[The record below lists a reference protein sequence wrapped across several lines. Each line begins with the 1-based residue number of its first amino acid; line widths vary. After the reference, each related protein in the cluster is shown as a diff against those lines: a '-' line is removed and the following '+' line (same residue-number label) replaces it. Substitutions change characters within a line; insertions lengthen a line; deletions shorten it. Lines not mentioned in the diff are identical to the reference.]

1 MHRKAWLIV
10 SAALLLGA
18 LVVPLFGQPYYTKL
32 VVRMAIFG
40 LAAMSLDLIVGYAGL
55 VSFGHA
61 AFFGLGCYAAGVL
74 PMAGIQSALIVFP
87 AAALLAAVVGLVTG
101 AVSLRASG
109 LYFIFITLAFAQMV
123 FYIAQGMRPLS
134 GDDGFRLPA
143 PTLLGDLALTNPNV
157 LLYVTVALLVITVF
171 LCHRLMQSRFGQ
183 VIQAAR
189 DNQMKL
195 AAIGLP
201 AYPYRLALY
210 TVACAIAG
218 IAGAAY
224 ANLTEFVAP
233 TTMSWVMSGELL
245 FMVILGAA
253 GTLVGAVIGAVV
265 FVGLE
270 QILSGYTEHW
280 LFPLGVILVLRVLL
294 LRNQGRTT
302 FSFAFWR

>member
-1 MHRKAWLIV
+1 MRIKFVVMAILLA
-10 SAALLLGA
+10 AALL
-18 LVVPLFGQPYYTKL
+18 VPLLGQPYYTKL
-32 VVRMAIFG
+32 AVRMVVFA
-40 LAAMSLDLIVGYAGL
+40 LAALSLDLIVGYAGL

-61 AFFGLGCYAAGVL
+61 AFFGLGTYVAGVL
-74 PMAGIQSALIVFP
+74 PMFGIQSAFVIFP
-87 AAALLAAVVGLVTG
+87 ASALVAGAVGLVSG

-143 PTLLGDLALTNPNV
+143 PTLLGELPMTNPNV
-157 LLYVTVALLVITVF
+157 LLYTMLAILIVATW

-189 DNQMKL
+189 DNEMKL
-195 AAIGLP
+195 AAVGLP

-210 TVACAIAG
+210 TLSCALAG
-218 IAGAAY
+218 IAGVGL
-224 ANLTEFVAP
+224 ANLTEFIAP
-233 TTMSWVMSGELL
+233 SSMSWVVSGEIL
-245 FMVILGAA
+245 FMVILGAV
-253 GTLVGAVIGAVV
+253 GTLVGSIIGAVV

-294 LRNQGRTT
+294 LKR
-302 FSFAFWR
+302 

>member
-1 MHRKAWLIV
+1 MRTRLIIV
-10 SAALLLGA
+10 AVLLGIA
-18 LVVPLFGQPYYTKL
+18 MLVPLLGQPYYTKL
-32 VVRMAIFG
+32 AVRMAIFA

-74 PMAGIQSALIVFP
+74 PMVGVQNFIVIFAVAAI
-87 AAALLAAVVGLVTG
+87 AAALVGLVTG
-101 AVSLRASG
+101 AISLRASG

-123 FYIAQGMRPLS
+123 FYVAQGMRPLS

-143 PTLLGDLALTNPNV
+143 PAMLGSLRLTDPNV
-157 LLYVTVALLVITVF
+157 LLYLMIGILAVAAWVSY
-171 LCHRLMQSRFGQ
+171 RLTQSNFGQ
-183 VIQAAR
+183 VVQAAR
-189 DNQMKL
+189 DNPMKL

-210 TVACAIAG
+210 TYACALAG

-233 TTMSWVMSGELL
+233 NTMSWVVSGELL
-245 FMVILGAA
+245 FMVILGTA
-253 GTLVGAVIGAVV
+253 GTLFGAIIGAVI

-270 QILSGYTEHW
+270 QILSSYTEYW

-294 LRNQGRTT
+294 LKR
-302 FSFAFWR
+302 

>member
-1 MHRKAWLIV
+1 MRIRAVLLALLFV
-10 SAALLLGA
+10 AAALVPLLGE
-18 LVVPLFGQPYYTKL
+18 PYYTKL
-32 VVRMAIFG
+32 VVRMAIFA

-74 PMAGIQSALIVFP
+74 PMAGIHSALVIFP
-87 AAALLAAVVGLVTG
+87 AAALLAAAVGLLTG

-123 FYIAQGMRPLS
+123 FYIAQGMRMLS

-143 PTLLGDLALTNPNV
+143 PTLIGDLPLTNPNV
-157 LLYVTVALLVITVF
+157 LLYLMIAILALATW
-171 LCHRLMQSRFGQ
+171 LCHRLMQSRFGY
-183 VIQAAR
+183 VVQAAR
-189 DNQMKL
+189 DNQLKL
-195 AAIGLP
+195 AAIGLN

-210 TVACAIAG
+210 TVAAALAG

-233 TTMSWVMSGELL
+233 ATMSWVMSGELL
-245 FMVILGAA
+245 FMVILGAV
-253 GTLVGAVIGAVV
+253 GTLTGPIIGAVV

-294 LRNQGRTT
+294 LKK
-302 FSFAFWR
+302 

>member
-1 MHRKAWLIV
+1 MRIKLAAVALLGA
-10 SAALLLGA
+10 AALL
-18 LVVPLFGQPYYTKL
+18 VPLLGEPYYTKL
-32 VVRMAIFG
+32 AARMLIFA

-74 PMAGIQSALIVFP
+74 PLLGVQSALVILPVAVI
-87 AAALLAAVVGLVTG
+87 AAALVGLATG

-143 PTLLGDLALTNPNV
+143 PTTLGGLRLTDPDTLLYFMLAL
-157 LLYVTVALLVITVF
+157 VAVATWVSWRIT
-171 LCHRLMQSRFGQ
+171 RSRFGQ

-189 DNQMKL
+189 DNPMKL
-195 AAIGLP
+195 AAIGLSP
-201 AYPYRLALY
+201 YPYRLALY
-210 TVACAIAG
+210 TYACALAG
-218 IAGAAY
+218 LAGAAY

-233 TTMSWVMSGELL
+233 ATMSWVLSGELL

-253 GTLVGAVIGAVV
+253 GSLLGALIGAVV

-270 QILSGYTEHW
+270 QILSAYTEHW
-280 LFPLGVILVLRVLL
+280 LFPLGIILLLRVLL
-294 LRNQGRTT
+294 WP
-302 FSFAFWR
+302 SSK

>member
-1 MHRKAWLIV
+1 ML
-10 SAALLLGA
+10 
-18 LVVPLFGQPYYTKL
+18 VPLLGQPYYTKL
-32 VVRMAIFG
+32 AVRMAIFA

-74 PMAGIQSALIVFP
+74 PMVGVQNFFVIFAVAAI
-87 AAALLAAVVGLVTG
+87 AAALVGLVTG
-101 AVSLRASG
+101 AISLRASG

-123 FYIAQGMRPLS
+123 FYVAQGMRPLS

-143 PTLLGDLALTNPNV
+143 PTMLGSLRLTDPNV
-157 LLYVTVALLVITVF
+157 LLYVMIAILAVAAWVSY
-171 LCHRLMQSRFGQ
+171 RLTQSNFGQ
-183 VIQAAR
+183 VVQAAR
-189 DNQMKL
+189 DNPMKL

-210 TVACAIAG
+210 TYACALAG

-233 TTMSWVMSGELL
+233 NTMSWVVSGELL
-245 FMVILGAA
+245 FMVILGTA
-253 GTLVGAVIGAVV
+253 GTLFGAIIGAVI

-270 QILSGYTEHW
+270 QILSSYTEYW

-294 LRNQGRTT
+294 LKR
-302 FSFAFWR
+302 

>member
-1 MHRKAWLIV
+1 MRTRLIIV
-10 SAALLLGA
+10 AVLFAVALF
-18 LVVPLFGQPYYTKL
+18 VPLLGQPYYTKL
-32 VVRMAIFG
+32 AVRMAVFA

-74 PMAGIQSALIVFP
+74 PMVGVQNFVVVFAVAAL
-87 AAALLAAVVGLVTG
+87 AAALIGLVTG
-101 AVSLRASG
+101 AISLRASG

-123 FYIAQGMRPLS
+123 FYVAQGMRPLS

-143 PTLLGDLALTNPNV
+143 PTLLGGLRLTDPHV
-157 LLYVTVALLVITVF
+157 LLYLMLAILALAAGISYRVT
-171 LCHRLMQSRFGQ
+171 QSRFGQ
-183 VIQAAR
+183 VVQAAR
-189 DNQMKL
+189 DNAMKL
-195 AAIGLP
+195 SAIGLP

-210 TVACAIAG
+210 TYACALAG

-233 TTMSWVMSGELL
+233 NTMSWVVSGELL
-245 FMVILGAA
+245 FMVILGTA
-253 GTLVGAVIGAVV
+253 GTLFGAILGAVV

-270 QILSGYTEHW
+270 QILSSYTEYW

-294 LRNQGRTT
+294 LKR
-302 FSFAFWR
+302 

>member
-1 MHRKAWLIV
+1 MRIRFVLVAILLA
-10 SAALLLGA
+10 AALL
-18 LVVPLFGQPYYTKL
+18 VPLLGQPYYTKL
-32 VVRMAIFG
+32 AARMAIFA

-74 PMAGIQSALIVFP
+74 PMLGVQQAAIIFPVAAL
-87 AAALLAAVVGLVTG
+87 AAALVGLITG

-143 PTLLGDLALTNPNV
+143 PTLLGETPLTNPVV
-157 LLYVTVALLVITVF
+157 LLYFTLILLVACTW
-171 LCHRLMQSRFGQ
+171 LCLRLTQSRFGQ
-183 VIQAAR
+183 VVQAAR
-189 DNQMKL
+189 DNRMKL

-201 AYPYRLALY
+201 AYPYRLVLY

-218 IAGAAY
+218 VAGAAY

-233 TTMSWVMSGELL
+233 TTMSWVTSGELL

-253 GTLVGAVIGAVV
+253 GTLVGAIIGAVV

-294 LRNQGRTT
+294 LKR
-302 FSFAFWR
+302 

>member
-1 MHRKAWLIV
+1 MRIRLVIIGILLL
-10 SAALLLGA
+10 AALL
-18 LVVPLFGQPYYTKL
+18 VPLLGQPYYTKL
-32 VVRMAIFG
+32 VVRMAIFA
-40 LAAMSLDLIVGYAGL
+40 LAAMSLDLVVGYAGL

-61 AFFGLGCYAAGVL
+61 AFFGLGCYVAGVL
-74 PMAGIQSALIVFP
+74 PMAGIQQAIVIFP
-87 AAALLAAVVGLVTG
+87 VAALVAALAGLVTG

-109 LYFIFITLAFAQMV
+109 LYFIFITLAFAQML

-143 PTLLGDLALTNPNV
+143 PTLLGDLPLTNPIV
-157 LLYVTVALLVITVF
+157 LLYFMIAILTVSTWV
-171 LCHRLMQSRFGQ
+171 CHRLMQSRFGY
-183 VIQAAR
+183 VVQAAR

-210 TVACAIAG
+210 SLACALAG

-233 TTMSWVMSGELL
+233 ASMSWVVSGEFL

-253 GTLVGAVIGAVV
+253 GTLLGPVIGAVV

-270 QILSGYTEHW
+270 QILSSYTEHW

-294 LRNQGRTT
+294 LKK
-302 FSFAFWR
+302 

>member
-1 MHRKAWLIV
+1 MRSRV
-10 SAALLLGA
+10 YFGVMALLLVTA
-18 LVVPLFGQPYYTKL
+18 LIVPLFEQPYYTKL
-32 VVRMAIFG
+32 AARMAIFA

-74 PMAGIQSALIVFP
+74 PMFGIQSALAVFP
-87 AAALLAAVVGLVTG
+87 AAALGAALVGALTG

-143 PTLLGDLALTNPNV
+143 PTLLGATPLTNPVV
-157 LLYVTVALLVITVF
+157 LLYFSIGLLIACTWIA
-171 LCHRLMQSRFGQ
+171 HRLMRSRFGY
-183 VIQAAR
+183 VIRAAR
-189 DNQMKL
+189 DNPVKL

-210 TVACAIAG
+210 SVACAMAG
-218 IAGAAY
+218 LAGAAY

-233 TTMSWVMSGELL
+233 ATMSWVMSGELL
-245 FMVILGAA
+245 FMVILGAV
-253 GTLVGAVIGAVV
+253 GTLIGPIVGAVV

-294 LRNQGRTT
+294 LKK
-302 FSFAFWR
+302 

>member
-1 MHRKAWLIV
+1 MRIRFVLIAILLA
-10 SAALLLGA
+10 AALL
-18 LVVPLFGQPYYTKL
+18 VPLLGQPYYTKL
-32 VVRMAIFG
+32 VARMAIFA

-74 PMAGIQSALIVFP
+74 PMMGVQQAVIIFP
-87 AAALLAAVVGLVTG
+87 VAAVAAALVGFITG

-143 PTLLGDLALTNPNV
+143 PTLLGETPLTNPVV
-157 LLYVTVALLVITVF
+157 LLYFMLVMLVVCTW
-171 LCHRLMQSRFGQ
+171 LCRRLMQSRFGQ
-183 VIQAAR
+183 VVQAAR

-218 IAGAAY
+218 VAGAAY

-233 TTMSWVMSGELL
+233 TTMSWVTSGELL

-253 GTLVGAVIGAVV
+253 GTLVGAIIGAVV

-294 LRNQGRTT
+294 LKK
-302 FSFAFWR
+302 

>member
-1 MHRKAWLIV
+1 MGILLL
-10 SAALLLGA
+10 AALA
-18 LVVPLFGQPYYTKL
+18 VPLLGQPYYTKL
-32 VVRMAIFG
+32 VVRMAIFA

-61 AFFGLGCYAAGVL
+61 AFFGLGSYAAGVL
-74 PMAGIQSALIVFP
+74 PMFGVQNIFIVFP
-87 AAALLAAVVGLVTG
+87 TAALLAALVGLVTG

-143 PTLLGDLALTNPNV
+143 PTLLGDLPLTNPNV
-157 LLYVTVALLVITVF
+157 LLYSMVAILVIAAWG
-171 LCHRLMQSRFGQ
+171 CHRLMQSRFGQ
-183 VIQAAR
+183 VVQAAR
-189 DNQMKL
+189 DNPMKL

-210 TVACAIAG
+210 TLACAIAG
-218 IAGAAY
+218 VAGAAY
-224 ANLTEFVAP
+224 ANLTEFVSPA
-233 TTMSWVMSGELL
+233 TMSWVMSGELL

-253 GTLVGAVIGAVV
+253 GTLLGAIVGAVV

-280 LFPLGVILVLRVLL
+280 LFPLGVILVLRVLF
-294 LRNQGRTT
+294 LRDGLYGLMKR
-302 FSFAFWR
+302 

>member
-1 MHRKAWLIV
+1 MRTRLVIV
-10 SAALLLGA
+10 VVLLAAACL
-18 LVVPLFGQPYYTKL
+18 VPLLGQPYYTKL
-32 VVRMAIFG
+32 AVRMAIFA

-74 PMAGIQSALIVFP
+74 PMVGVQNVPVVFAVAAF
-87 AAALLAAVVGLVTG
+87 AAALIGLVTG
-101 AVSLRASG
+101 AISLRASG

-123 FYIAQGMRPLS
+123 FYVAQGMRPLS

-143 PTLLGDLALTNPNV
+143 PTMLGKLPLTNPNV
-157 LLYVTVALLVITVF
+157 LLYLMIGILALAAWVSY
-171 LCHRLMQSRFGQ
+171 RLTRSNFGQ
-183 VIQAAR
+183 VVRAAR
-189 DNQMKL
+189 DNPMKL

-210 TVACAIAG
+210 TYACALAG

-224 ANLTEFVAP
+224 ANLTEFIAP
-233 TTMSWVMSGELL
+233 NTMSWVVSGELL
-245 FMVILGAA
+245 FMVILGTA
-253 GTLVGAVIGAVV
+253 GMLFGAIIGAVV

-270 QILSGYTEHW
+270 QILSSYTEYW

-294 LRNQGRTT
+294 LKR
-302 FSFAFWR
+302 

>member
-1 MHRKAWLIV
+1 
-10 SAALLLGA
+10 
-18 LVVPLFGQPYYTKL
+18 
-32 VVRMAIFG
+32 
-40 LAAMSLDLIVGYAGL
+40 MSLDLIVGYAGL

-61 AFFGLGCYAAGVL
+61 AFFGLGCYVAGVL
-74 PMAGIQSALIVFP
+74 PMAGIQTAFIVFP
-87 AAALLAAVVGLVTG
+87 AAAALAALVGLITG

-143 PTLLGDLALTNPNV
+143 PTLLGDLPLTNPNV
-157 LLYVTVALLVITVF
+157 LLYFTVALLLVCTW

-183 VIQAAR
+183 VVQAAR

-233 TTMSWVMSGELL
+233 STMSWVMSGELL

-294 LRNQGRTT
+294 LKR
-302 FSFAFWR
+302 

>member
-1 MHRKAWLIV
+1 MRIRFAV
-10 SAALLLGA
+10 MALLLAVA
-18 LVVPLFGQPYYTKL
+18 LLVPLLGQPYYTKL
-32 VVRMAIFG
+32 VVRMAIFA
-40 LAAMSLDLIVGYAGL
+40 LVAMSLDLIVGYAGL

-74 PMAGIQSALIVFP
+74 PMAGIQSVFVVFP
-87 AAALLAAVVGLVTG
+87 VAALAAALVGLATG

-143 PTLLGDLALTNPNV
+143 ATLLGKLPLTNPNT
-157 LLYVTVALLVITVF
+157 LLYVTIVILVIAAWV
-171 LCHRLMQSRFGQ
+171 CHRVMQSRFGQ

-189 DNQMKL
+189 DNPMKL

-210 TVACAIAG
+210 TFACALAG
-218 IAGAAY
+218 IGGAAY
-224 ANLTEFVAP
+224 SNLTEFVAP
-233 TTMSWVMSGELL
+233 TAMSWVVSGEFL

-253 GTLVGAVIGAVV
+253 GTLLGAILGAVV

-270 QILSGYTEHW
+270 QILSGYTEYW
-280 LFPLGVILVLRVLL
+280 LFPLGIILVLRVLF
-294 LRNQGRTT
+294 LRDGLYGLMKR
-302 FSFAFWR
+302 

>member
-1 MHRKAWLIV
+1 MRTRLIIV
-10 SAALLLGA
+10 AVLFAVALF
-18 LVVPLFGQPYYTKL
+18 VPLLGQPYYTKL
-32 VVRMAIFG
+32 AVRMAVFA

-74 PMAGIQSALIVFP
+74 PMVGVQNFVVVFAVAAL
-87 AAALLAAVVGLVTG
+87 AAALIGLVTG
-101 AVSLRASG
+101 AISLRASG

-123 FYIAQGMRPLS
+123 FYVAQGMRPLS

-143 PTLLGDLALTNPNV
+143 PTLLGGLRLTDPHV
-157 LLYVTVALLVITVF
+157 LLYLMLAILALAAGISYRVT
-171 LCHRLMQSRFGQ
+171 QSRFGQ
-183 VIQAAR
+183 VVQAAR
-189 DNQMKL
+189 DNAMKL
-195 AAIGLP
+195 SAIGLP

-210 TVACAIAG
+210 TYACALAG

-233 TTMSWVMSGELL
+233 NTMSWVVSGELL
-245 FMVILGAA
+245 FMVILGTA
-253 GTLVGAVIGAVV
+253 GTLFGAIIGAVV

-270 QILSGYTEHW
+270 QILSSYTEYW

-294 LRNQGRTT
+294 LKR
-302 FSFAFWR
+302 

>member
-1 MHRKAWLIV
+1 MRTRFFILLIFLA
-10 SAALLLGA
+10 AALA
-18 LVVPLFGQPYYTKL
+18 VPLLGQPYYTKL
-32 VVRMAIFG
+32 AVRMAIFA

-74 PMAGIQSALIVFP
+74 PMFGMQSFFIVFP
-87 AAALLAAVVGLVTG
+87 AAALLAALVGLLTG

-143 PTLLGDLALTNPNV
+143 PTLLGNLPLTNPNV
-157 LLYVTVALLVITVF
+157 LLYSMIAILIVAAWV
-171 LCHRLMQSRFGQ
+171 CHRLMQSRFGQ
-183 VIQAAR
+183 VVQAAR
-189 DNQMKL
+189 DNRMKL

-210 TVACAIAG
+210 TVACAFAG

-233 TTMSWVMSGELL
+233 TTMSWVVSGELL

-253 GTLVGAVIGAVV
+253 GTLSGAIIGAVV

-270 QILSGYTEHW
+270 QILSGWTEHW

-294 LRNQGRTT
+294 LRT
-302 FSFAFWR
+302 

>member
-1 MHRKAWLIV
+1 MLLL
-10 SAALLLGA
+10 AALL
-18 LVVPLFGQPYYTKL
+18 VPLFGQPYYTKL

-143 PTLLGDLALTNPNV
+143 PTLLGDLPLTNPNV
-157 LLYVTVALLVITVF
+157 LLYVTVAVLVITVF

-189 DNQMKL
+189 DNKMKL

-302 FSFAFWR
+302 FLFPLGRLRKTAARS

>member
-1 MHRKAWLIV
+1 MRSRAYFIV
-10 SAALLLGA
+10 IAVLLAAALL
-18 LVVPLFGQPYYTKL
+18 VPLLQQPYYTKL
-32 VVRMAIFG
+32 VARMAIFA

-74 PMAGIQSALIVFP
+74 PMLGIQSALMVFP
-87 AAALLAAVVGLVTG
+87 VAALSAALVGALTG

-134 GDDGFRLPA
+134 GDDGFRLPG
-143 PTLLGDLALTNPNV
+143 PTLLGTTPLTNPVV
-157 LLYVTVALLVITVF
+157 LLYFTVALLIVCTW
-171 LCHRLMQSRFGQ
+171 LGHRLMQSRFGH

-189 DNQMKL
+189 DNPLKL
-195 AAIGLP
+195 AAIGLH

-210 TVACAIAG
+210 TVACAMAG
-218 IAGAAY
+218 LAGAAY

-233 TTMSWVMSGELL
+233 ATMSWVMSGELL

-253 GTLVGAVIGAVV
+253 GTLLGAIIGAVV

-280 LFPLGVILVLRVLL
+280 LFPLGVILVLRVLFL
-294 LRNQGRTT
+294 KR
-302 FSFAFWR
+302 